1 MLSCVNSN
9 VDAGGEKIA
18 EAFKVIVE
26 ACLLQSKCN
35 FGITGCAFMLAT
47 EFTKPFGFADV

>member
-26 ACLLQSKCN
+26 WRVYYSQNVILALLVVPLC
-35 FGITGCAFMLAT
+35 
-47 EFTKPFGFADV
+47 